1 MMDNSPLIQLRDV
14 DIRHREH
21 LVLRN
26 VNLTVNQGELVYL
39 IGRTGTGKS
48 SLLRTLYGELPLTSG
63 TGEVCGV
70 DLKKLKPRNVHQLR
84 RKLGMVFQDF
94 GLLQDRS
101 VDDTLA
107 FALKATGWSDKHKV
121 ASRIEE
127 VLTMVGLP
135 HKGYKM
141 PHELS
146 GGEQQMLA
154 LGRALCI
161 EPAVLL
167 LDEPTEGLMPSMV
180 ARIREVVLDL
190 KRTGVATIVVEQRVE
205 SVLPIAD
212 RVTFIENG
220 RNRDTVPVD
229 ALEADPAMLKRYIG
243 VD

>member
-1 MMDNSPLIQLRDV
+1 MMDNAPLIQLRDV

-101 VDDTLA
+101 VDDNLA
-107 FALKATGWSDKHKV
+107 FALKATGWSDKRKV
-121 ASRIEE
+121 TSRIEE

-146 GGEQQMLA
+146 GGEQQRVA
-154 LGRALCI
+154 VARALLND
-161 EPAVLL
+161 PPLL
-167 LDEPTEGLMPSMV
+167 LADEPTGNLDPETTEEILALMHELPQQGRSLIMATHDWTSIERRPGRTLTCEG
-180 ARIREVVLDL
+180 EQL
-190 KRTGVATIVVEQRVE
+190 KDSKA
-205 SVLPIAD
+205 
-212 RVTFIENG
+212 
-220 RNRDTVPVD
+220 
-229 ALEADPAMLKRYIG
+229 
-243 VD
+243 

>member
-1 MMDNSPLIQLRDV
+1 MMDNAPLIQLRDV

-101 VDDTLA
+101 VDDNLA
-107 FALKATGWSDKHKV
+107 FALKATGWSDKRKV

-127 VLTMVGLP
+127 VLTMVKLP

-146 GGEQQMLA
+146 GGEQQRVA
-154 LGRALCI
+154 VARALLND
-161 EPAVLL
+161 PPLL
-167 LDEPTEGLMPSMV
+167 LADEPTGNLDPETTEEILALMHELPQQGRSLIMATHDAHV
-180 ARIREVVLDL
+180 AAR
-190 KRTGVATIVVEQRVE
+190 
-205 SVLPIAD
+205 AD
-212 RVTFIENG
+212 RRIHILDG
-220 RNRDTVPVD
+220 
-229 ALEADPAMLKRYIG
+229 LSADPLP
-243 VD
+243 DSPNSSHS